1 VFQAHVMP
9 VDFLSDDQV
18 AGYGRYTVV
27 PSRGDLERYFI
38 LDDADLHLVNK
49 RRSDTHRL
57 GFAVVLGTVRF
68 LGAFLLD
75 PLEVPSEVRG
85 TSTDNFVTET
95 Y

>member
-1 VFQAHVMP
+1 
-9 VDFLSDDQV
+9 
-18 AGYGRYTVV
+18 
-27 PSRGDLERYFI
+27 
-38 LDDADLHLVNK
+38 
-49 RRSDTHRL
+49 
-57 GFAVVLGTVRF
+57 VVLGTVRF